1 MLSKLDCKMLK
12 DTIVPAGLTVA
23 ETAKLFGKNNK
34 LFVYRRVKEG
44 KLKLI
49 KLSERSSLI
58 TMKSIKDYAKSIDLP
73 LEI

>member
-1 MLSKLDCKMLK
+1 MLK

-23 ETAKLFGKNNK
+23 ETAKLFGKSNRV
-34 LFVYRRVKEG
+34 FVYRRVNEG

-58 TMKSIKDYAKSIDLP
+58 TMASIKQYAQAIGLP
-73 LEI
+73 LDI

>member
-1 MLSKLDCKMLK
+1 MLK

-34 LFVYRRVKEG
+34 LFVYRRVTEG
-44 KLKLI
+44 KLKLV

-58 TMKSIKDYAKSIDLP
+58 TMASIKQYAKAIGLP
-73 LEI
+73 LDI

>member
-1 MLSKLDCKMLK
+1 MLK

-23 ETAKLFGKNNK
+23 ETAKLFGKNNRV
-34 LFVYRRVKEG
+34 FVYRRVNEG

-58 TMKSIKDYAKSIDLP
+58 TMASIKQYAQAIGLP
-73 LEI
+73 LDI

>member
-1 MLSKLDCKMLK
+1 MQK

-44 KLKLI
+44 KLKLV

-58 TMKSIKDYAKSIDLP
+58 TMASIKEYAQAIGLP
-73 LEI
+73 LDI

>member
-1 MLSKLDCKMLK
+1 MLK

-34 LFVYRRVKEG
+34 LFVYRRVTEG
-44 KLKLI
+44 KLKLV

-58 TMKSIKDYAKSIDLP
+58 TMASIKQYAQAIGLP
-73 LEI
+73 LDI

>member
-1 MLSKLDCKMLK
+1 MLK

-34 LFVYRRVKEG
+34 LFVYRRVTEG
-44 KLKLI
+44 KLKLV

-58 TMKSIKDYAKSIDLP
+58 TMASIKQYAEAIGLP
-73 LEI
+73 LDI